1 MSRVKAKDIRG
12 LSVEEL
18 NHRQSV
24 LEKELQEL
32 RQKKVTGQLDKPH
45 AFKMARRQI
54 AQINTIRKES
64 MIRLRSPQEVKG

>member
-12 LSVEEL
+12 LSIEEL
-18 NHRQSV
+18 NQKQET

-45 AFKMARRQI
+45 TFKTARRQI
-54 AQINTIRKES
+54 AQINTIRREK
-64 MIRLRSPQEVKG
+64 QDAHTHKQK